1 MIYLTCDVLACSV
14 SILHLMF
21 ISIARYRGI
30 RRPFQHRADDEDSV
44 LYRIL
49 LTWLLGLFLASP
61 IPVLAVL
68 DMQNVMPN
76 ERACQ
81 INNQYFV
88 IIGSLLS
95 FYLPLVTILIMYILT
110 VQQLRSLKVSAL
122 FGQRHVGI
130 PKLLMSTETT
140 FQGKSGVDGSRH
152 SVTPPIDTLQYT
164 RR

>member
-76 ERACQ
+76 ERSCQ

-122 FGQRHVGI
+122 FGKRHVGI
-130 PKLLMSTETT
+130 PKLVMNTVTT
-140 FQGKSGVDGSRH
+140 FQGKSGVDESRH
-152 SVTPPIDTLQYT
+152 SITPPIDTPHYT

>member
-30 RRPFQHRADDEDSV
+30 RRPFQHRTDDEDSV

-61 IPVLAVL
+61 SPVLSVL
-68 DMQNVMPN
+68 AMQNVMPN

-81 INNQYFV
+81 INNQYF
-88 IIGSLLS
+88 GSLLS

-122 FGQRHVGI
+122 FGKRHVGI
-130 PKLLMSTETT
+130 PKLVMNTVTT
-140 FQGKSGVDGSRH
+140 FQGKSGLDESRH
-152 SVTPPIDTLQYT
+152 SITPPIDTPHYT

>member
-30 RRPFQHRADDEDSV
+30 RRPFQHQADDEDSV

-49 LTWLLGLFLASP
+49 LTLLLGLFLASP

-68 DMQNVMPN
+68 DMQNVMPY

-81 INNQYFV
+81 INNEYFV

-95 FYLPLVTILIMYILT
+95 FYLPLLTILIMYVLT
-110 VQQLRSLKVSAL
+110 VQQLRNLKVSAL
-122 FGQRHVGI
+122 CGKRHIGI
-130 PKLLMSTETT
+130 PKPVMNIVTN
-140 FQGKSGVDGSRH
+140 FQGKSGVDESRH
-152 SVTPPIDTLQYT
+152 SVTPPIDTPEYT
-164 RR
+164 HR